1 MGRCMRGWMGGW
13 MVKVMDKW
21 RDGWVGDCVDGWGG
35 WIGRVISGWMMG
47 GENRWVN
54 GCVSVVKVAEWMC
67 MWADRRMSKWKDGH
81 VAE

>member
-1 MGRCMRGWMGGW
+1 MRGWM
-13 MVKVMDKW
+13 
-21 RDGWVGDCVDGWGG
+21 GG

-54 GCVSVVKVAEWMC
+54 GCVSVVRVAEWMC